1 MAFPRIGGPN
11 IGLSLT
17 GAVGSRYRNSSTGL
31 VNPSAGATA
40 ITLPASTSWLIP
52 SGTFLLYRGPYTS
65 FEYLDPVTGVY
76 RVCNSVPNGPMFI
89 DSEGGN
95 FRLSNSTGCVVGALI
110 TNAGS
115 SLTNGINTVTVT
127 PSAGGSTW
135 ATVVGGSINST
146 VTITAGGSGYL
157 YPPTL
162 IVSAPPAGGIPATM
176 TCTISAGAINAVTV
190 TNQGAGYTSAP
201 TVTVVND
208 SRDTAGSGGVLTVN
222 ATLAGSGTLTA
233 MYPTNYGT
241 ALTAV
246 PTFTF
251 SPAST
256 IAATAIMNFTVTG
269 YTVGT
274 AGVAYGTSQP
284 FLVQST
290 THIVAGTRAS
300 NIAGPINDTGLTFPR
315 PARLAGTSTAGGA
328 TTATGIVIE
337 DAGFGIQA
345 VPNAIITAGGGAL
358 PTTAAAGTFSV
369 GGTTD
374 TSWIQPI

>member
-1 MAFPRIGGPN
+1 MAFPRIGGAN
-11 IGLSLT
+11 IALSLT
-17 GAVGSRYRNSSTGL
+17 GAVGSRYRSPTTGL
-31 VNPSAGATA
+31 VNPMAGTTA
-40 ITLPASTSWLIP
+40 ITLQPAESWTIP
-52 SGTFLLYRGPYTS
+52 SGTFIVYPGPYS
-65 FEYLDPVTGVY
+65 SLQYLDPITGIY
-76 RVCNSVPNGPMFI
+76 RVVNAAPNNPTVI

-95 FRLSNSTGCVVGALI
+95 FRLANATGTPVGALI

-115 SLTNGINTVTVT
+115 SLTNGFGTVTIT
-127 PSAGGSTW
+127 PSAGGSVW
-135 ATVVGGSINST
+135 QSVVGGSINST
-146 VTITAGGSGYL
+146 VAITTAGSGYL
-157 YPPTL
+157 YPPQL
-162 IVSAPPAGGIPATM
+162 IFSAPPAGGIPATG
-176 TCTISAGAINAVTV
+176 TCTISGGAINAVTV

-201 TVTVVND
+201 TITLAND
-208 SRDTAGSGGVLTVN
+208 SRDSVGSGGVLTVN

-233 MYPTNYGT
+233 MYPTNMGT
-241 ALTAV
+241 VLTAV

-256 IAATAIMNFTVTG
+256 IAATAVMNFTVTG

-274 AGVAYGTSQP
+274 AGVAYGNAQP
-284 FLVQST
+284 FEVRSITNLT
-290 THIVAGTRAS
+290 AGTRAS
-300 NIAGPINDTGLTFPR
+300 NIAGPIADIGLVFPR

-337 DAGFGIQA
+337 DAGFGLQA